1 MAHWEHILLERRVL
15 WWATSLVL
23 LGTILWL
30 VSLATPYWL
39 IHLTPPHSGPG
50 LVWGY
55 SGIWTKCDLMDLG
68 SQGSQGSQ
76 GDLRWQCWSTVNIQ
90 STLIR
95 WENTEHGEAVRVLG
109 FL

>member
-1 MAHWEHILLERRVL
+1 MLERRVL

-23 LGTILWL
+23 VGTILWL

-39 IHLTPPHSGPG
+39 IHLTPPGSSG

-55 SGIWTKCDLMDLG
+55 SGIWSKCELVD
-68 SQGSQGSQ
+68 SPE
-76 GDLRWQCWSTVNIQ
+76 LRWECWSTINIQ

-95 WENTEHGEAVRVLG
+95 
-109 FL
+109 

>member
-1 MAHWEHILLERRVL
+1 MIVSSEMAHWEQILLERRVL
-15 WWATSLVL
+15 WWASSLVL

-39 IHLTPPHSGPG
+39 IHLTPPGRTG

-55 SGIWTKCDLMDLG
+55 SGIWSKCELVDLPH
-68 SQGSQGSQ
+68 
-76 GDLRWQCWSTVNIQ
+76 LRWECWSTFNIQ

-95 WENTEHGEAVRVLG
+95 YQD
-109 FL
+109 

>member
-1 MAHWEHILLERRVL
+1 MKWLAVIAMAHWEQILLERRVL

-23 LGTILWL
+23 VGTILWL

-39 IHLTPPHSGPG
+39 IHLTPPGSSG

-55 SGIWTKCDLMDLG
+55 SGIWSKCELVD
-68 SQGSQGSQ
+68 SPE
-76 GDLRWQCWSTVNIQ
+76 LRWECWSTINIQ

-95 WENTEHGEAVRVLG
+95 
-109 FL
+109 

>member
-1 MAHWEHILLERRVL
+1 MAHWEQILLERRVL

-39 IHLTPPHSGPG
+39 IHLTPPGSPG
-50 LVWGY
+50 VVWGY
-55 SGIWTKCDLMDLG
+55 SGIWSKCDLLETG
-68 SQGSQGSQ
+68 EQPSELS
-76 GDLRWQCWSTVNIQ
+76 WHCWSTINIQ

-95 WENTEHGEAVRVLG
+95 
-109 FL
+109 

>member
-1 MAHWEHILLERRVL
+1 MAHWEQILLERRVL

-39 IHLTPPHSGPG
+39 IHLTQPGRSG
-50 LVWGY
+50 LVWGH
-55 SGIWTKCDLMDLG
+55 SGIWSKCDLLETGGELDQAPQL
-68 SQGSQGSQ
+68 S
-76 GDLRWQCWSTVNIQ
+76 WHCWSTINIQ

-95 WENTEHGEAVRVLG
+95 
-109 FL
+109 